1 MAIIDRNGNK
11 TYIGAV
17 IGERSHM
24 WMDGMEDVFAIVY
37 DSDSNSIKEIQTGYY
52 AITGQ
57 NQMEMSMDV
66 DLDTDNAR
74 AVVRFLKNEANFSFA
89 SSVAAEKK
97 AIKKGRKVEVIKG
110 RKVKKGTILEV
121 FWVGERPTYMSRQYS
136 WINETEKVAGCYDKD
151 GNKVWIKVEYLKNIT
166 EIKSPSA
173 KERKKYIKHYVE
185 SYFPKYYGIYGLTK
199 IAMGS

>member
-1 MAIIDRNGNK
+1 M
-11 TYIGAV
+11 
-17 IGERSHM
+17 
-24 WMDGMEDVFAIVY
+24 
-37 DSDSNSIKEIQTGYY
+37 
-52 AITGQ
+52 
-57 NQMEMSMDV
+57 
-66 DLDTDNAR
+66 
-74 AVVRFLKNEANFSFA
+74 
-89 SSVAAEKK
+89 
-97 AIKKGRKVEVIKG
+97 
-110 RKVKKGTILEV
+110 KKGTILEV